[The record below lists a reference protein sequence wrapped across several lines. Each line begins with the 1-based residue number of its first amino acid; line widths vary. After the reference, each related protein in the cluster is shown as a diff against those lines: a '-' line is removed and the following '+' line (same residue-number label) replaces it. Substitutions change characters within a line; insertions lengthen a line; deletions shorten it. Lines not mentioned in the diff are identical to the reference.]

1 MYSMNFIFAVQVFF
15 IMGRQ
20 VLSTSSQAPIV
31 VCVCVH
37 TNQRQLTEN

>member
-20 VLSTSSQAPIV
+20 VLSTSPQAHIV
-31 VCVCVH
+31 ACVCAY
-37 TNQRQLTEN
+37 